1 MPADYRETLFTR
13 RGLYPRRFRA
23 GERQTF
29 ERLMLQFG
37 RRLETRLIAL
47 CPVDKGDLRDSIGV
61 NVTIADL
68 TIRVRMLFYG
78 RWVRRGNRFIDQAK
92 RVEARW
98 VQGRIRALFPDQ
110 TAEERRQRER
120 DQERL
125 RRERERAYRK
135 ERERRRKLRE
145 AREDRAAPNSVA
157 FLPMLDVCG
166 SISAMTTPNV
176 PAQGR
181 PLFARLQLTN
191 VQASDEG
198 RLRAVIAH
206 INQRNQNGYLWLPGS
221 IGNQSIMGSRWNHG
235 SFLSYEEPVSKG
247 SVVEDGEL
255 VSIDV
260 QYDMDDPRSAA
271 SFRRIRNDPDTEYS
285 LGVYNTGE
293 VEYRENEDGQR
304 TIAFHSVRAAE
315 YSPVIMGADLDTYT
329 IGTNGVNELS
339 QWLSTISDP
348 TPPEPA
354 DAPPEGMDAIMARI
368 MTAYMGGYRY
378 A

>member
-1 MPADYRETLFTR
+1 M
-13 RGLYPRRFRA
+13 
-23 GERQTF
+23 
-29 ERLMLQFG
+29 
-37 RRLETRLIAL
+37 
-47 CPVDKGDLRDSIGV
+47 DKGDLRDSIAV
-61 NVTIADL
+61 NVTIVDL

-145 AREDRAAPNSVA
+145 ARASSA
-157 FLPMLDVCG
+157 FLPPLDVCDT
-166 SISAMTTPNV
+166 IPNMTTPNV

-181 PLFARLQLTN
+181 LLFARMALTN

-221 IGNQSIMGSRWNHG
+221 IGQQSIIGSRWNHS
-235 SFLSYEEPVSKG
+235 SFMGPDEPVSKG
-247 SVVEDGEL
+247 SVLEDGEI

-260 QYDMDDPRSAA
+260 QYDMDDTIAA
-271 SFRRIRNDPDTEYS
+271 RAFRRVQSDTSAEYS
-285 LGVYNTGE
+285 IGVFNRGE

-304 TIAFHSVRAAE
+304 TIAFHAVRAAE

-339 QWLSTISDP
+339 QWLSAISDP
-348 TPPEPA
+348 TPPEPVN
-354 DAPPEGMDAIMARI
+354 APPEGMDAIMARI
-368 MTAYMGGYRY
+368 MQTHMEGYRY

>member
-23 GERQTF
+23 GERATF
-29 ERLMLQFG
+29 ERLMLRFAEYLQG
-37 RRLETRLIAL
+37 RLQRW
-47 CPVDKGDLRDSIGV
+47 CPVRTGRLRDSIRV
-61 NVTIADL
+61 NVTLTDL
-68 TIRVRMLFYG
+68 IVRVRMLFYG
-78 RWVRRGNRFIDQAK
+78 RYVRRGNNFIERAK
-92 RVEARW
+92 REGLRW
-98 VQGRIRALFPDQ
+98 VR
-110 TAEERRQRER
+110 T
-120 DQERL
+120 RL
-125 RRERERAYRK
+125 RRLFGDDVTPKTERK
-135 ERERRRKLRE
+135 PRR
-145 AREDRAAPNSVA
+145 NSVIA
-157 FLPMLDVCG
+157 LGIDVCDNML
-166 SISAMTTPNV
+166 AMTTPNV

-221 IGNQSIMGSRWNHG
+221 IGQQSIMGSRWNHG
-235 SFLSYEEPVSKG
+235 SFLSYEEPVAKG
-247 SVVEDGEL
+247 SVIEDGAL

-260 QYDMDDPRSAA
+260 QYDMDDPRAAA

-285 LGVYNTGE
+285 LGVYNLGE

-339 QWLSTISDP
+339 QWLSAISDP
-348 TPPEPA
+348 TSPEPVN
-354 DAPPEGMDAIMARI
+354 APPEGMDAIMARI
-368 MTAYMGGYRY
+368 MQTHMEGYRY

>member
-23 GERQTF
+23 GERATF

-47 CPVDKGDLRDSIGV
+47 CPVDKGDLRDSISV
-61 NVTIADL
+61 NVTIVDL

-145 AREDRAAPNSVA
+145 ARASSA
-157 FLPMLDVCG
+157 FLPMVDVCDNML
-166 SISAMTTPNV
+166 AMTTPNV

-221 IGNQSIMGSRWNHG
+221 IGQQSIMGSRWNHS
-235 SFLSYEEPVSKG
+235 SFMGGTDEPVSKG
-247 SVVEDGEL
+247 SVLEDGDL

-260 QYDMDDPRSAA
+260 QYDMDDAPPPVHRFA
-271 SFRRIRNDPDTEYS
+271 
-285 LGVYNTGE
+285 VYAKLT
-293 VEYRENEDGQR
+293 RL
-304 TIAFHSVRAAE
+304 T
-315 YSPVIMGADLDTYT
+315 
-329 IGTNGVNELS
+329 
-339 QWLSTISDP
+339 LSTP
-348 TPPEPA
+348 
-354 DAPPEGMDAIMARI
+354 
-368 MTAYMGGYRY
+368 
-378 A
+378 

>member
-13 RGLYPRRFRA
+13 RGLYPRRFRS
-23 GERQTF
+23 GERATF
-29 ERLMLQFG
+29 EKLMLQFG

-47 CPVDKGDLRDSIGV
+47 CPVDKGDLRDSISV
-61 NVTIADL
+61 NVTIVDL

-145 AREDRAAPNSVA
+145 ARASSA
-157 FLPMLDVCG
+157 FLPMVDVCDNMPG
-166 SISAMTTPNV
+166 MTTPNV

-181 PLFARLQLTN
+181 PLFARLNLVN
-191 VQASDEG
+191 VETTEEG
-198 RLRAVIAH
+198 RLKAVVAH
-206 INQRNQNGYLWLPGS
+206 INQRNQNGYLYLPES
-221 IGNQSIMGSRWNHG
+221 IGTQPIMGSRWNH
-235 SFLSYEEPVSKG
+235 SAFLGYEEPVSLG
-247 SVVEDGEL
+247 TVIEDGAL

-260 QYDMDDPRSAA
+260 QYDMDDPISARA
-271 SFRRIRNDPDTEYS
+271 FRRVRNNPDSEYS
-285 LGVYNTGE
+285 VGVVPNGAID
-293 VEYRENEDGQR
+293 YRDEEDGNR
-304 TIAFHSVRAAE
+304 TVIFHSLRVPE
-315 YSPVIMGADLDTYT
+315 YSPVIMGADVDTYT
-329 IGTNGVNELS
+329 VETNAVA
-339 QWLSTISDP
+339 IAA
-348 TPPEPA
+348 PPEPA
-354 DAPPEGMDAIMARI
+354 NAPPEGMDAIMARI

>member
-13 RGLYPRRFRA
+13 RGLYPRRFRR

-29 ERLMLQFG
+29 ERIALTLG
-37 RRLETRLIAL
+37 RRMQDKLVRY
-47 CPVDKGDLRDSIGV
+47 CPVDKGDLRDSINV
-61 NVTIADL
+61 KVTIVDL
-68 TIRVRMLFYG
+68 SVKVSMLFYG
-78 RWVRRGNRFIDQAK
+78 RWVRRGNDFINRAK
-92 RVEARW
+92 REEGQWARRQIRAKLPPPTPSDLVEQSRE
-98 VQGRIRALFPDQ
+98 QKRIR
-110 TAEERRQRER
+110 EET
-120 DQERL
+120 
-125 RRERERAYRK
+125 ERAYRRD
-135 ERERRRKLRE
+135 RERRRKLRE
-145 AREDRAAPNSVA
+145 ARASSA
-157 FLPMLDVCG
+157 FLPMVDFCDNMPG
-166 SISAMTTPNV
+166 MTTPNV

-221 IGNQSIMGSRWNHG
+221 IGQQSIIGSRWNHS
-235 SFLSYEEPVSKG
+235 SFLGTDEPVSKG
-247 SVVEDGEL
+247 SVLEDGEL

-260 QYDMDDPRSAA
+260 QYDMDDGIAA
-271 SFRRIRNDPDTEYS
+271 RAFRRVQADPSAEYS
-285 LGVYNTGE
+285 IGVFNRGE

-339 QWLSTISDP
+339 QWLSAVSDP

-354 DAPPEGMDAIMARI
+354 NAPPEGMDAIMARI
-368 MTAYMGGYRY
+368 MQTHMEGYRY